1 MLAPSQIR
9 SRFPIFSKHP
19 DLVYLDSAATT
30 QKPDTVIDGIR
41 RFYSEENANIHR
53 GIYPLAARA
62 TALFEA
68 SRDKVQA
75 FIQAAKREEVIF
87 TPGTT
92 AGINLVATSFLG
104 AHLQAGDNIVI
115 TAMEHH
121 ANLVPWQMACQSVGA
136 ELRIVPMDQDGKL
149 DLNKYQALLTKQ
161 TQLVALTHVSN
172 TLGTIN
178 PIEEMIEMAH
188 QFNIPTLVDAAQ
200 SIAHY
205 DIDVQ
210 ALDCEFL
217 VFSGHKLFGPTGIGV
232 LYGKKDLLETMSP
245 YQYGGDMIRTVSFQ
259 KTTFAN
265 LPNKFE
271 AGTPNIAGAI
281 GLGYA
286 IDFLH
291 EIDRQKLRVYLQ
303 GLKTYAARVLGDI
316 PGLRIIGQ
324 AAEKTAIF
332 SFVLDDIHPHDVA
345 TFLGEAGIAVRA
357 GHHCTQPI
365 MDFFELPATTRAS
378 FSIYNTMAEVDHLAK
393 TIRSVQ
399 AFFNT

>member
-30 QKPDTVIDGIR
+30 QKPDTVIEGIS

-62 TALFEA
+62 TALFES

-75 FIQAAKREEVIF
+75 FIHAAKREEVIF

-104 AHLQAGDNIVI
+104 THLQAGDNIVI

-121 ANLVPWQMACQSVGA
+121 ANLVPWQMACQRVGA
-136 ELRIVPMDQDGKL
+136 ELRIVPMDQDGTL
-149 DLNKYQALLTKQ
+149 DLDTYQSLLNKQ
-161 TQLVALTHVSN
+161 TKLVALTHISN

-178 PIEEMIEMAH
+178 PIEEMIKMAH
-188 QFNIPTLVDAAQ
+188 QSNITTLVDAAQ

-205 DIDVQ
+205 EIDVQ

-259 KTTFAN
+259 KTTFAS

-286 IDFLH
+286 IDFLQ
-291 EIDRQKLRVYLQ
+291 EIDRQQLRDHLQ
-303 GLKTYAARVLGDI
+303 NIKTYAAQVLGDI
-316 PGLRIIGQ
+316 PGLRIIGK
-324 AAEKTAIF
+324 AADKTAIF

-378 FSIYNTMAEVDHLAK
+378 FSIYNTKAEVDHLAK

>member
-30 QKPDTVIDGIR
+30 QKPDTVIEGIS

-75 FIQAAKREEVIF
+75 FIHAAKREEVIF

-104 AHLQAGDNIVI
+104 THLQAGDNIVI

-121 ANLVPWQMACQSVGA
+121 ANLVPWQMACQRVGA
-136 ELRIVPMDQDGKL
+136 ELRIVPMDQDGTL
-149 DLNKYQALLTKQ
+149 DLDTYQSLLNKQ
-161 TQLVALTHVSN
+161 TKLVALTHISN

-178 PIEEMIEMAH
+178 PIEEMIKMAH
-188 QFNIPTLVDAAQ
+188 QSNIPTLVDAAQ

-205 DIDVQ
+205 EIDVQ

-259 KTTFAN
+259 KTTFAS

-271 AGTPNIAGAI
+271 AGTPNIAGAV

-286 IDFLH
+286 IDFLQ
-291 EIDRQKLRVYLQ
+291 EIDRQQLRDHLQ
-303 GLKTYAARVLGDI
+303 NIKTYAAQVLGDI
-316 PGLRIIGQ
+316 PGLRIIGK
-324 AAEKTAIF
+324 AADKTAIF

-378 FSIYNTMAEVDHLAK
+378 FSIYNTKAEVDHLAK

>member
-9 SRFPIFSKHP
+9 SRFPIFDKHP
-19 DLVYLDSAATT
+19 ELVYLDSAATT
-30 QKPDTVIDGIR
+30 QKPDTVIEGIS
-41 RFYSEENANIHR
+41 RFYREENANIHR

-62 TALFEA
+62 TNLFET
-68 SRDKVQA
+68 SRDKVQT
-75 FIQAAKREEVIF
+75 FIHAAKREEVIF
-87 TPGTT
+87 TAGTT
-92 AGINLVATSFLG
+92 AGINLVASSFLG
-104 AHLQAGDNIVI
+104 PHLQAGDNIVI

-121 ANLVPWQMACQSVGA
+121 ANLVPWQIACQKAGA
-136 ELRIVPMDQDGKL
+136 KLRIIPMDQEGTLRL
-149 DLNKYQALLTKQ
+149 DTYQTLLDERTK
-161 TQLVALTHVSN
+161 LVALTHISN

-178 PIEEMIEMAH
+178 PIAEMIEMGH
-188 QFNIPTLVDAAQ
+188 QFNIPVLVDAAQ

-232 LYGKKDLLETMSP
+232 LYGKKDLLEQMSP

-286 IDFLH
+286 IDFLN
-291 EIDRQKLRVYLQ
+291 EVDRQQVRKHLDD
-303 GLKTYAARVLGDI
+303 LKTYATKVLSDI
-316 PGLRIIGQ
+316 PGLHLVGN

-332 SFVLDDIHPHDVA
+332 SFSLDDIHPHDIA

-378 FSIYNTMAEVDHLAK
+378 FSIYNTKAEVDHLAK

-399 AFFNT
+399 TFFTA

>member
-30 QKPDTVIDGIR
+30 QKPDTVIEGIS

-62 TALFEA
+62 TALFES

-75 FIQAAKREEVIF
+75 FIHAAKREEVIF

-104 AHLQAGDNIVI
+104 THLQAGDNIVI

-121 ANLVPWQMACQSVGA
+121 ANLVPWQMACQRVGA
-136 ELRIVPMDQDGKL
+136 ELRIVPMDQDGTL
-149 DLNKYQALLTKQ
+149 DLDTYQSLLNKQ
-161 TQLVALTHVSN
+161 TKLVALTHISN

-178 PIEEMIEMAH
+178 PIEEMIKMAH
-188 QFNIPTLVDAAQ
+188 QSNIPTLVDAAQ

-205 DIDVQ
+205 EIDVQ

-259 KTTFAN
+259 KTTFAS

-271 AGTPNIAGAI
+271 AGTPNIAGAV

-286 IDFLH
+286 IDFLQ
-291 EIDRQKLRVYLQ
+291 EIDRQQLRDHLQ
-303 GLKTYAARVLGDI
+303 NIKTYAAQVLGDI
-316 PGLRIIGQ
+316 PGLRIIGK
-324 AAEKTAIF
+324 AADKTAIF

-378 FSIYNTMAEVDHLAK
+378 FSIYNTKVEVDHLAK

>member
-30 QKPDTVIDGIR
+30 QKPDTVIEGIS

-75 FIQAAKREEVIF
+75 FIHAAKREEIIF

-104 AHLQAGDNIVI
+104 THLQAGDNIVI

-121 ANLVPWQMACQSVGA
+121 ANLVPWQMACQRVGA
-136 ELRIVPMDQDGKL
+136 ELRIVPMDQDGTL
-149 DLNKYQALLTKQ
+149 DLDIYQSLLNKQ
-161 TQLVALTHVSN
+161 TKLVALTHISN

-178 PIEEMIEMAH
+178 PIEEMTKMAH
-188 QFNIPTLVDAAQ
+188 QSNIPTLVDAAQ

-205 DIDVQ
+205 EIDVQ

-232 LYGKKDLLETMSP
+232 LHGKKNLLETMSP

-259 KTTFAN
+259 KTTFAS

-286 IDFLH
+286 IDFLQ
-291 EIDRQKLRVYLQ
+291 EIDRQQLRDHLQ
-303 GLKTYAARVLGDI
+303 SIKTYAAQVLGDI
-316 PGLRIIGQ
+316 PGLRIIGK
-324 AAEKTAIF
+324 AADKTAIF

-378 FSIYNTMAEVDHLAK
+378 FSIYNTKAEVDHLAK

>member
-30 QKPDTVIDGIR
+30 QKPDTVIEGIS

-62 TALFEA
+62 TALFES

-75 FIQAAKREEVIF
+75 FIHAAKREEVIF

-104 AHLQAGDNIVI
+104 THLQAGDNIVI

-121 ANLVPWQMACQSVGA
+121 ANLVPWQMACQRVGA
-136 ELRIVPMDQDGKL
+136 ELRIVPMDQDGTL
-149 DLNKYQALLTKQ
+149 DLDTYQSLLNKQ
-161 TQLVALTHVSN
+161 TKLVALTHISN

-178 PIEEMIEMAH
+178 PIEEMIKMAH
-188 QFNIPTLVDAAQ
+188 QSNIPTLVDAAQ

-205 DIDVQ
+205 EIDVQ

-259 KTTFAN
+259 KTTFAS

-271 AGTPNIAGAI
+271 AGTPNIAGAV

-286 IDFLH
+286 IDFLQ
-291 EIDRQKLRVYLQ
+291 EIDRQQLRDHLQ
-303 GLKTYAARVLGDI
+303 NIKTYAAQVLGDI
-316 PGLRIIGQ
+316 PGLRIIGK
-324 AAEKTAIF
+324 AADKTAIF

-378 FSIYNTMAEVDHLAK
+378 FSIYNTKAEVDHLAK

>member
-30 QKPDTVIDGIR
+30 QKPDTVIEGIS

-62 TALFEA
+62 TALFES

-75 FIQAAKREEVIF
+75 FIHAAKREEVIF

-104 AHLQAGDNIVI
+104 THLQAGDNIVI

-121 ANLVPWQMACQSVGA
+121 ANLVPWQMACQRVGA
-136 ELRIVPMDQDGKL
+136 ELRIVPMDQDGTL
-149 DLNKYQALLTKQ
+149 DLDTYQSLLNKQ
-161 TQLVALTHVSN
+161 TKLVALTHISN

-178 PIEEMIEMAH
+178 PIEKMIKMAH

-205 DIDVQ
+205 EIDVQ

-259 KTTFAN
+259 KTTFAS

-271 AGTPNIAGAI
+271 AGTPNIAGAV

-286 IDFLH
+286 IDFLQ
-291 EIDRQKLRVYLQ
+291 EIDRQQLRDHLQ
-303 GLKTYAARVLGDI
+303 NIKTYAAQVLGDI
-316 PGLRIIGQ
+316 PGLRIIGK
-324 AAEKTAIF
+324 AADKTAIF

-378 FSIYNTMAEVDHLAK
+378 FSIYNTKAEVDHLAK

>member
-30 QKPDTVIDGIR
+30 QKPDTVIEGIS

-62 TALFEA
+62 TALFES

-75 FIQAAKREEVIF
+75 FIHAAKREEVIF

-104 AHLQAGDNIVI
+104 THLQAGDNIVI

-121 ANLVPWQMACQSVGA
+121 ANLVPWQMACQRVGA
-136 ELRIVPMDQDGKL
+136 ELRIVPMDQDGTL
-149 DLNKYQALLTKQ
+149 DLDTYQSLLNKQ
-161 TQLVALTHVSN
+161 TKLVALTHISN

-178 PIEEMIEMAH
+178 PIEEMIKMAH
-188 QFNIPTLVDAAQ
+188 QSNITTLVDAAQ

-205 DIDVQ
+205 EIDVQ

-259 KTTFAN
+259 KTTFAS

-271 AGTPNIAGAI
+271 AGTPNIAGAV

-286 IDFLH
+286 IDFLQ
-291 EIDRQKLRVYLQ
+291 EIDRQQLRDHLQ
-303 GLKTYAARVLGDI
+303 NIKTYAAQVLGDI
-316 PGLRIIGQ
+316 PGLRIIGK
-324 AAEKTAIF
+324 AADKTAIF

-378 FSIYNTMAEVDHLAK
+378 FSIYNTKAEVDHLAK

>member
-9 SRFPIFSKHP
+9 SRFPIFDKHP
-19 DLVYLDSAATT
+19 ELVYLDSAATT
-30 QKPDTVIDGIR
+30 QKPDTVIEGIK

-62 TALFEA
+62 TSLFES

-75 FIQAAKREEVIF
+75 FINAAKREEVIF

-92 AGINLVATSFLG
+92 AGINLVATSFLNTR
-104 AHLQAGDNIVI
+104 LQAGDNIVI

-121 ANLVPWQMACQSVGA
+121 ANLVPWQIACQKAEA
-136 ELRIVPMDQDGKL
+136 ELRIVPMTPKGALRL
-149 DLNKYQALLTKQ
+149 DAYQSLLDERTK
-161 TQLVALTHVSN
+161 LVALTHISN

-178 PIEEMIEMAH
+178 PITELIEMAH
-188 QFNIPTLVDAAQ
+188 RFNIPVLVDAAQ
-200 SIAHY
+200 SIAHF

-210 ALDCEFL
+210 ALGCEFL

-232 LYGKKDLLETMSP
+232 LYGQEDLLDKMSP

-259 KTTFAN
+259 KTTFAK

-286 IDFLH
+286 IDFLNEVDRQQIRKHLH
-291 EIDRQKLRVYLQ
+291 EI
-303 GLKTYAARVLGDI
+303 KTYATEVLNDI
-316 PGLRIIGQ
+316 PGLHLVGN
-324 AAEKTAIF
+324 AADKTAIF
-332 SFVLDDIHPHDVA
+332 SFSLDDIHPHDIA

-378 FSIYNTMAEVDHLAK
+378 FSIYNTQTEVDHLAK

-399 AFFNT
+399 TFFNT